1 MVILH
6 TNHGDITLE
15 LDAENA
21 PATVANFLQY
31 VRDGHYDNTIFHRV
45 IDGFMIQGGGMAPGM
60 KEKPMR
66 KPVANEA
73 GNGLKNKRY
82 TVAMA
87 RTSDPHSATAQFFI
101 NVADNDFLDHKGPSP
116 QGWGYCVFGKV
127 TAGQDIVDRIKGV
140 TTANSGSHQNVPKED
155 VVIRARRGS
164 GIKPTLF
171 ISDLHLSPARP
182 ALVAAFESFCAAP
195 ARAAA
200 GLYVLGDLFD
210 QWVGDDQLREPMAA
224 RIAAALRGVAD
235 SGVPVGIIVGNRD
248 FLMGKRFADAAGAT
262 LLPEQIVVDVAGTPT
277 LLMHGDELCTSDV
290 AYQRFRRISHDR
302 RWQRSFLALP
312 YAVRRGVANW
322 LRRKSR
328 EATANK
334 PEDILDVE
342 SSAVDTAFR
351 KANVARIVHGHTH
364 RPAHH
369 RLVVDGRAC
378 ERYVLADWYD
388 RGTYLEFDADGGRKR
403 EL

>member
-1 MVILH
+1 M
-6 TNHGDITLE
+6 
-15 LDAENA
+15 
-21 PATVANFLQY
+21 
-31 VRDGHYDNTIFHRV
+31 
-45 IDGFMIQGGGMAPGM
+45 
-60 KEKPMR
+60 
-66 KPVANEA
+66 
-73 GNGLKNKRY
+73 
-82 TVAMA
+82 
-87 RTSDPHSATAQFFI
+87 
-101 NVADNDFLDHKGPSP
+101 
-116 QGWGYCVFGKV
+116 
-127 TAGQDIVDRIKGV
+127 
-140 TTANSGSHQNVPKED
+140 
-155 VVIRARRGS
+155 
-164 GIKPTLF
+164 
-171 ISDLHLSPARP
+171 
-182 ALVAAFESFCAAP
+182 AAFESFCAAP

-262 LLPEQIVVDVAGTPT
+262 LLPEQIIVDVAGTPT

-312 YAVRRGVANW
+312 YAVRRGVASW

-342 SSAVDTAFR
+342 SGAVDTAFR